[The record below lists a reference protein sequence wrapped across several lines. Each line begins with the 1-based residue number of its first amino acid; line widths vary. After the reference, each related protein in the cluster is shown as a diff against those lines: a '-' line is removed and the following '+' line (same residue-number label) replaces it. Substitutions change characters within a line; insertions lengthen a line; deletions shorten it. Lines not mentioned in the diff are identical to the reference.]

1 MAQEDLM
8 HVKQLLD
15 DTQRRLEAP
24 INCRFDLLE
33 AYLVNF
39 GCGDEDV
46 IPPEAN
52 P

>member
-1 MAQEDLM
+1 MTQEDLM

-15 DTQRRLEAP
+15 DTQRRLEVP
-24 INCRFDLLE
+24 INSRFDLLE

-39 GCGDEDV
+39 GGDEDV